1 MAEPVVCDRSDF
13 AFSFNGRYAVCRRTD
28 NDGEAFEHWTL
39 APRTTRHRTLSSV
52 PAGRLARALP
62 LDDGRILLLRRGH
75 GNESHR
81 WTLALVQPTSAGLSV
96 HELGTIAALL
106 NSYLLPSP
114 NAETLAWVVTADLE
128 HSTIWRVPACLG
140 PIQLVMRVPG
150 LIAGGVWLDAEAR
163 TLGMN
168 QTVHAAP
175 SNGIAVDLARRS
187 WTRIWSLSPASSE
200 QIVLASPRSKL
211 VILSTTLSGRQ
222 RLGWARLGDPRANF
236 PDILHSPR
244 FQREALALDPAG
256 ERLLVHEVTGAIS
269 RLLIYTP
276 AQDHL
281 EELPGP
287 RGRVSAPAWWARDL
301 LRVRFSAPGYPPTLA
316 TVRLGAP
323 PEWSVQR
330 GPENHPI
337 RPAAEV
343 VTLQGPAGPIEAIV
357 YGGPQWQQREH
368 LVVALHGGPI
378 SSWRFEFQPLF
389 HHLSAAGVAILAP
402 NYRGSTGYGAEHLR
416 PMIGNWGG
424 PDLDDVLDIGRTLH
438 AARAAHLPRPI
449 VLGASY
455 GAFLALLAA
464 CHEPDLWSAC
474 VALAPFLSAQRFHQ
488 DANIAVRRRIEH
500 LGGLRTAE
508 ETNGS
513 RDVLA
518 ACPALTVPLLLLHG
532 SADETVPVEQSR
544 RLRRRLRELGKAEG
558 IDFEYV
564 EVDTDH
570 YGLVCSQRDALNQR
584 VVRFCLTRG
593 QRKPLPSPLG
603 SGTNACTTQRRG
615 HPCTV
620 LTW

>member
-1 MAEPVVCDRSDF
+1 MTSSESMAGRVVCDRSDF
-13 AFSFNGRYAVCRRTD
+13 AFSLNGRYAVCRRTD

-39 APRTTRHRTLSSV
+39 APRTTRRRTLSSV
-52 PAGRLARALP
+52 PAGRFARALP
-62 LDDGRILLLRRGH
+62 LDDGRILVLRRGH

-81 WTLALVQPTSAGLSV
+81 WALALLPPTSAGLGV
-96 HELGTIAALL
+96 QQLGSITALL

-114 NAETLAWVVTADLE
+114 TSETLAWVVTADLE
-128 HSTIWRVPACLG
+128 HSTIWRVPASLG
-140 PIQLVMRVPG
+140 PIQTVMRVPG
-150 LIAGGVWLDAEAR
+150 MIAGGVWLDAEAR

-168 QTVHAAP
+168 QTVEGAP

-187 WTRIWSLSPASSE
+187 WTRIWSLSQTSSE

-236 PDILHSPR
+236 PDHLHSPR
-244 FQREALALDPAG
+244 FQRDALALDAAG

-281 EELPGP
+281 EKLPGP
-287 RGRVSAPAWWARDL
+287 RCRISAPAWWGRDF
-301 LRVRFSAPGYPPTLA
+301 LRARFSAPGYPPTLA
-316 TVRLGAP
+316 TVRLGP
-323 PEWSVQR
+323 PAEWSVH
-330 GPENHPI
+330 GGSENHPV
-337 RPAAEV
+337 RPAADL

-368 LVVALHGGPI
+368 LVVALHGGPM

-402 NYRGSTGYGAEHLR
+402 NYRGSTGYGAEHLQ

-438 AARAAHLPRPI
+438 AVRAAHLPRPI

-488 DANIAVRRRIEH
+488 DANIAVRRRIEY
-500 LGGLRTAE
+500 LGGLRTTPE
-508 ETNGS
+508 MSGS

-518 ACPALTVPLLLLHG
+518 ACPALSVPLLLLHG
-532 SADETVPVEQSR
+532 NADETVPVEQSR

-558 IDFEYV
+558 MDFEYI

-570 YGLVCSQRDALNQR
+570 YGLVCSQRAALNQR
-584 VVRFCLTRG
+584 VVRFCLT
-593 QRKPLPSPLG
+593 QWERKPLPSPLG
-603 SGTNACTTQRRG
+603 SGTNAGTAQRR
-615 HPCTV
+615 
-620 LTW
+620 